1 MAADEVS
8 VYNMALNAIGTR
20 DNVSSPSEGSREAE
34 VCRLW
39 FGPVRDQVLRAAPW
53 SCAKAHERLAL
64 LAERADSL
72 AWTNGDPDPGYRFAY
87 AAPSDMLNPRYLS
100 DFSRF
105 AMSTYNDQLAIMTNT
120 ENPILCYTK
129 SQLLIPLWDISLLM
143 AISNALGSYICM
155 PLTGKPARAKK
166 VQDDANGLIMAA
178 RMQSANDDNETFET
192 MPDWIT
198 ARGYS
203 GSAPDTRFYFPDG
216 PMISVTEL
224 PGVS

>member
-53 SCAKAHERLAL
+53 PCAKAHSRLAL
-64 LAERADSL
+64 LAQRDDTL
-72 AWTNGDPDPGYRFAY
+72 AWTSDDPDPGFQYAY
-87 AAPSDMLNPRYLS
+87 AAPSDMLNPQYIT

-105 AMSTYNDQLAIMTNT
+105 TLSTYKDQMTLMTNT
-120 ENPILCYTK
+120 VDPVLAYTK
-129 SQLLIPLWDISLLM
+129 SQILIPLWDIGLLM
-143 AISNALGSYICM
+143 AISAALASYICM

-166 VQDDANGLIMAA
+166 AQDDANGLIMQA
-178 RMQSANDDNETFET
+178 RMQSANDDNNTFET

-198 ARGYS
+198 ARGYAWN
-203 GSAPDTRFYFPDG
+203 APETRFYFPNG
-216 PMISVTEL
+216 PMISVTEAA
-224 PGVS
+224 GVS